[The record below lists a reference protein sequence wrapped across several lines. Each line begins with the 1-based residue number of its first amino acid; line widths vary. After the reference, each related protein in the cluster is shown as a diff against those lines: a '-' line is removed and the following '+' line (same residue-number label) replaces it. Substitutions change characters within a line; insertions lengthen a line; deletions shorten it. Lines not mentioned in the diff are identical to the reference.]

1 MTLPSLHNLRVDESK
16 IVDYLLSHSNGQ
28 GKAAFFL
35 GLGFL
40 PGAWAVLA
48 DALKQQA
55 RRNPVATVI
64 DSGSPRVGGNMITEH
79 ASVVLTED
87 IPAAALQ
94 AGDVGVV
101 VHIHRQG
108 VAFEVEFMTL
118 DGGTLSIQTL
128 EARQVREARS
138 LDVPHVRERIA
149 A

>member
-1 MTLPSLHNLRVDESK
+1 
-16 IVDYLLSHSNGQ
+16 
-28 GKAAFFL
+28 
-35 GLGFL
+35 
-40 PGAWAVLA
+40 
-48 DALKQQA
+48 
-55 RRNPVATVI
+55 
-64 DSGSPRVGGNMITEH
+64 MITEH

-87 IPAAALQ
+87 IPAAGLQ

-118 DGGTLSIQTL
+118 DGGTLTVQTL
-128 EARQVREARS
+128 EARQVREAGN